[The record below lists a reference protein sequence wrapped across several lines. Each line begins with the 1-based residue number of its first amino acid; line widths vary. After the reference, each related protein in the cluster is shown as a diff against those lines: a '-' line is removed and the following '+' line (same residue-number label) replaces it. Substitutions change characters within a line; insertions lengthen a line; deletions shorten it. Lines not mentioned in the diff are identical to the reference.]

1 VGNNKDKC
9 LSCLISGG
17 TSNSKYVLTG
27 ALQTVTQI
35 VFYEVY
41 LVLTLIFYLC
51 LISRIKIII
60 IILNDKVWN
69 KVILLL
75 SIVEIW
81 SNSYLVETDW
91 TPF

>member
-1 VGNNKDKC
+1 MGNNKDKC